1 MCNLGGIVRK
11 GRTIGFAMGA
21 AAVAAAVV
29 VAAATAAPAASR
41 PDASTGATAPK
52 VSIRPGVLHLGKV
65 FSSPPTGQCAPGITC
80 YVPAQMQR
88 AYNLGPLLRRGITGK
103 GRTIAIVDS
112 FGSPTIK
119 SDLAFFDKT
128 FGLPAPPSLA
138 VIAPVGRIPKWDP
151 ANSDMVGWA
160 GETSLDVEWAH
171 AMAPGANIVLIETP
185 VSETEGVTGFPQIVK
200 AEQLVISN
208 PRAHGIAKP
217 DVISQSFS
225 ATEETFTGIGQINAK
240 GLRDSYKLAA
250 RHGVTVLTAT
260 GDSGAAD
267 VGLDLSTFF
276 TKPVTSWPDSDP
288 LVTGVGGTQVKL
300 SSSGKF
306 SQVAWNDTFTRAVQE
321 FIFGDAGPNPLAS
334 GGGKSILFSRP
345 TWQNGVK
352 SVTGS
357 ARGVP
362 DISMSGACSGLA
374 DVFESFPP
382 GTGIPNGWFP
392 SCGTSEA
399 TPLFAGVV
407 ALAAQ
412 VAGHSL
418 GLINPALYR
427 LSAQHAPGLV
437 DVTSGSNIVSFTQ
450 GGKKFT
456 FGFPARKGYDL
467 VTGVGTVNAAFFA
480 YELAGKRVP

>member
-1 MCNLGGIVRK
+1 
-11 GRTIGFAMGA
+11 MGVT
-21 AAVAAAVV
+21 AVAAAVV
-29 VAAATAAPAASR
+29 AAAATSAPAASR
-41 PDASTGATAPK
+41 PDASTRATAPK
-52 VSIRPGVLHLGKV
+52 ISIKPGVLHLGKV

-88 AYNLGPLLRRGITGK
+88 AYNLGPLFSRGITGK

-119 SDLAFFDKT
+119 RDLAFFDKT

-138 VIAPVGRIPKWDP
+138 VIAPAGPIPKWDP

-160 GETSLDVEWAH
+160 GETTLDVEWAH

-185 VSETEGVTGFPQIVK
+185 VSETEGVTGFPQIVN
-200 AEQLVISN
+200 AEKQVITN

-250 RHGVTVLTAT
+250 QHGVTVLTAS

-276 TKPVTSWPDSDP
+276 TRPVTSWPDSDP

-300 SSSGKF
+300 SSTGKF

-321 FIFGDAGPNPLAS
+321 YIFGDAGPNPLAS

-352 SVTGS
+352 SVTGN

-362 DISMSGACSGLA
+362 DISMSGACAGLA
-374 DVFESFPP
+374 DVYESFPP

-399 TPLFAGVV
+399 TPLFAGIV

-450 GGKKFT
+450 GGKKYT

>member
-1 MCNLGGIVRK
+1 MRK
-11 GRTIGFAMGA
+11 GRTISLAIGA
-21 AAVAAAVV
+21 TALAAAVV
-29 VAAATAAPAASR
+29 VAAATSAPAASR
-41 PDASTGATAPK
+41 PDSSTAATAPK
-52 VSIRPGVLHLGKV
+52 ISIRPGVLHLGKV
-65 FSSPPTGQCAPGITC
+65 FSTAPTTGFCETHFKVAC
-80 YVPAQMQR
+80 YVPAQLQR
-88 AYNLGPLLRRGITGK
+88 AYNLSPLFKKGITGK

-128 FGLPAPPSLA
+128 FGLPAPPSFK
-138 VIAPVGRIPKWDP
+138 VIAPAGPIPKWDP
-151 ANSDMVGWA
+151 NNSDMVGWA

-171 AMAPGANIVLIETP
+171 AMAPGASIVLIETP
-185 VSETEGVTGFPQIVK
+185 VSETEGVTGFPQIVS
-200 AEQLVISN
+200 AEKQVISDPGKFGVN
-208 PRAHGIAKP
+208 KP

-225 ATEETFTGIGQINAK
+225 ATEETFTGIGQINAN

-250 RHGVTVLTAT
+250 SRGVTVLTAT

-288 LVTGVGGTQVKL
+288 LVTGVGGTHVRL
-300 SSSGKF
+300 STAGKF
-306 SQVAWNDTFTRAVQE
+306 SSVAWNDTFSHDVQE
-321 FIFGDAGPNPLAS
+321 YIFGNAGPNPLAG
-334 GGGKSILFSRP
+334 GGGKSVLFSRP
-345 TWQNGVK
+345 TWQNGVR

-362 DISMSGACSGLA
+362 DIAMSAACNGLA
-374 DVFESFPP
+374 DVYESFPP
-382 GTGIPNGWFP
+382 GTGLPNAWYP

-399 TPLFAGVV
+399 TPLFAGIV

-437 DVTSGSNIVSFTQ
+437 DVTSGSNIVTFTQ
-450 GGKKFT
+450 GGKKYS
-456 FGFPARKGYDL
+456 FGFPATKGYDL

-480 YELAGKRVP
+480 YELAGQPVPK

>member
-1 MCNLGGIVRK
+1 MPK
-11 GRTIGFAMGA
+11 GRTVKLAVGASVLA
-21 AAVAAAVV
+21 AAAV
-29 VAAATAAPAASR
+29 VAAATSAPAASR
-41 PDASTGATAPK
+41 PDSSTGATAPK
-52 VSIRPGVLHLGKV
+52 ISIRPGVVHLGKV
-65 FSSPPTGQCAPGITC
+65 FSGAPTTAQCEKQFQVAC
-80 YVPAQMQR
+80 YVPAQLQK
-88 AYNLGPLLRRGITGK
+88 AYNLAPLFKRGITGK

-119 SDLAFFDKT
+119 NDLAFFDKT
-128 FGLPAPPSLA
+128 FGLPAPPSFKILA
-138 VIAPVGRIPKWDP
+138 PAGKIPKWDP
-151 ANSDMVGWA
+151 KNSDMVGWA
-160 GETSLDVEWAH
+160 GETTLDVEWAH

-185 VSETEGVTGFPQIVK
+185 VSETEGVTGFPQIVT
-200 AEQLVISN
+200 AETKVLSN
-208 PRAHGIAKP
+208 PKAFGVNKP

-225 ATEETFTGIGQINAK
+225 ATEQTFTTGIKQINDN

-250 RHGVTVLTAT
+250 ARGVTVLTAT

-267 VGLDLSTFF
+267 VGLDLSTYF

-288 LVTGVGGTQVKL
+288 LVTGVGGTHVRL
-300 SSSGKF
+300 NSNGTFTS
-306 SQVAWNDTFTRAVQE
+306 VAWNDTFSHAVQE
-321 FIFGDAGPNPLAS
+321 YIFGDAGPNPLAGS
-334 GGGKSILFSRP
+334 GGKSILFSRP

-352 SVTGS
+352 SVTGN

-362 DISMSGACSGLA
+362 DIALSAACNGLA
-374 DVFESFPP
+374 DVYESFPA
-382 GTGIPNGWFP
+382 GTGLPNGWYP

-399 TPLFAGVV
+399 TPEFAGIV

-450 GGKKFT
+450 GGKKYT
-456 FGFPARKGYDL
+456 FGFPAKKGYDL
-467 VTGVGTVNAAFFA
+467 VTGVGTINGAFFA
-480 YELAGKRVP
+480 YELAGQRVPR

>member
-1 MCNLGGIVRK
+1 MCNLGGIVPK
-11 GRTIGFAMGA
+11 GRTIRLAVGA
-21 AAVAAAVV
+21 TALAAAAVV
-29 VAAATAAPAASR
+29 AVATTAPAASR
-41 PDASTGATAPK
+41 PDTSTGASAPK
-52 VSIRPGVLHLGKV
+52 VSIRPGVLHLGKA
-65 FSSPPTGQCAPGITC
+65 FSAPPPTACAVGITC
-80 YVPAQMQR
+80 YTPAQLQK
-88 AYNLGPLLRRGITGK
+88 AYNLAPLYKRGITGK

-128 FGLPAPPSLA
+128 FALPAPPSFK
-138 VIAPVGRIPKWDP
+138 VIAPAGPIPKWDP
-151 ANSDMVGWA
+151 NNSDMVGWA
-160 GETSLDVEWAH
+160 GETTLDVEWAH
-171 AMAPGANIVLIETP
+171 AMAPGANIVLVETP
-185 VSETEGVTGFPQIVK
+185 VSETEGVTGFPQIVN
-200 AEQLVISN
+200 AEKQVITN

-225 ATEETFTGIGQINAK
+225 ATEETFTGIGQINANH
-240 GLRDSYKLAA
+240 LRDSYKLAA
-250 RHGVTVLTAT
+250 QRGVTVLTAT

-267 VGLDLSTFF
+267 VGLDLSTYF

-300 SSSGKF
+300 SSAGKF
-306 SQVAWNDTFTRAVQE
+306 SQVAWNDTFNHAVQE
-321 FIFGDAGPNPLAS
+321 LIFGDAGPNPLAS
-334 GGGKSILFSRP
+334 GGGKSVLFSRP

-352 SVTGS
+352 SVTGT

-374 DVFESFPP
+374 DVYESFPP

-399 TPLFAGVV
+399 TPLFAGIV

-437 DVTSGSNIVSFTQ
+437 DVTSGSNIVSFAQ

-467 VTGVGTVNAAFFA
+467 VTGVGTVNGALFA